1 MLIKE
6 NVRLQSVISGTW
18 KSALTILLVCFLS
31 SAFNEFVLKKYMDF
45 PSIFPSLLGT
55 TLAFFIGFNNNQ
67 AYGRWWEARIIA
79 GGVSGLSR
87 SLARQCIGYIAERP
101 EAEKMIY
108 RQIAFA
114 YALKE
119 YLRNTNEKS
128 YEKYF
133 KEEIPAA
140 ILKAKNKYSGILQL
154 QVLHL
159 QKLYSQG
166 HIDGF
171 KFAQLNETLSS
182 ISGEMGKAER
192 IKNTVFPTTYIFYT
206 KLFIWIFIIS
216 VTIVFNDS
224 VGLVPAAILGLV
236 IGYVYFI
243 SHKVGE
249 TLLNPFVASP
259 VAIPLDHLTRST
271 EIDLKEVLGEDN
283 LPDPL
288 PTIKDEYIL

>member
-6 NVRLQSVISGTW
+6 NVRLQSVINGTW
-18 KSALTILLVCFLS
+18 KSALTILAVCLLS
-31 SAFNEFVLKKYMDF
+31 SAFNQYFLIKYLEF

-67 AYGRWWEARIIA
+67 SYARWWEARIIA
-79 GGVSGLSR
+79 GGITGLSR
-87 SLARQCIGYIAERP
+87 SLARQCIGYIGQRQ

-108 RQIAFA
+108 RQIAFV
-114 YALKE
+114 YALTE
-119 YLRNTNEKS
+119 YLRNKHEGS
-128 YEKYF
+128 YEKYL
-133 KEEIPAA
+133 KEEVPVT
-140 ILKAKNKYSGILQL
+140 LKKAKNKYSAILQM

-159 QKLYSQG
+159 QELYSKG

-171 KFAQLNETLSS
+171 KFAQLNETISN

-192 IKNTVFPTTYIFYT
+192 IKNTVYPTTYIFYT
-206 KLFIWIFIIS
+206 KLFIWIFIVS
-216 VTIVFNDS
+216 VTIVLNDTIGMYA
-224 VGLVPAAILGLV
+224 VLLGMI

-249 TLLNPFVASP
+249 TLLNPFVPNP
-259 VAIPLDHLTRST
+259 VGVPLDHLTRSA

-283 LPDPL
+283 LPEPL
-288 PTIKDEYIL
+288 SVINNEYIL